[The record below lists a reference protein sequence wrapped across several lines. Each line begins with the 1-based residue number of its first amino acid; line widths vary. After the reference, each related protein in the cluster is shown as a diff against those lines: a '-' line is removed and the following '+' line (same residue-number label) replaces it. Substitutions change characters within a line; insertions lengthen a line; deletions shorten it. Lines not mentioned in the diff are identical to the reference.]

1 MKLLYIF
8 YIVQENYEAG
18 DIISNLKMQKLLYYA
33 QGYFLASYKTP
44 LFLDRIEAWKYGPVV
59 KSVYDRFAKY
69 ERLAIDFK
77 ELENYNASIYTKE
90 HLDFLPFIF
99 NKYNS
104 LSAWELVQKTHN
116 EIWKEYFSEYNTNEI
131 PIDKIQEF
139 FIKKLTDKA
148 KAYLQ

>member
-1 MKLLYIF
+1 MK
-8 YIVQENYEAG
+8 
-18 DIISNLKMQKLLYYA
+18 
-33 QGYFLASYKTP
+33 T
-44 LFLDRIEAWKYGPVV
+44 
-59 KSVYDRFAKY
+59 
-69 ERLAIDFK
+69 
-77 ELENYNASIYTKE
+77 EL
-90 HLDFLPFIF
+90 F